1 MNSVYTAMYI
11 KHMKQ

>member
-1 MNSVYTAMYI
+1 MNSVYTAMYM